1 VDSAKILI
9 IDDEPLILKSTAM
22 ILKYHHFEV
31 LTSLDSAE
39 GIKIAQTM
47 KPDLI
52 LLDIMMPG
60 MNGWEV
66 LHVLKEDPET
76 NSIPVLIFSA
86 KEFSHEENELHFH
99 LACDRVS
106 KPFIPGLMVE
116 QINRYLQPNVK

>member
-22 ILKYHHFEV
+22 ILKYHHFDV

-39 GIKIAQTM
+39 GIKIAQTS

-66 LHVLKEDPET
+66 LHVLKGNSET
-76 NSIPVLIFSA
+76 DLIPVLIFSA
-86 KEFSHEENELHFH
+86 KEFSQEENEQYSH
-99 LACDRVS
+99 LVCDRVS
-106 KPFIPGLMVE
+106 KPFIPELMVGL
-116 QINRYLQPNVK
+116 INRYLHPNVK

>member
-1 VDSAKILI
+1 
-9 IDDEPLILKSTAM
+9 
-22 ILKYHHFEV
+22 
-31 LTSLDSAE
+31 
-39 GIKIAQTM
+39 M

-86 KEFSHEENELHFH
+86 KEFSQEENELHFH